1 MQKILVVEDDA
12 PSLIL
17 TTEVLKNYKY
27 DVVSA
32 VDGEQALEVAE
43 RENPDLA
50 LLDVMLP
57 GLNGFQVCERLRSMP
72 QFRNLPILML
82 TVLNE
87 DSHRFRAIE
96 AGANGFLTKPFK
108 HVELIM
114 RIKALLT
121 ASEDTSKMIPLNS
134 AITAFLTALEHRR
147 PGSVTSSRRC
157 ANLAEH
163 LAMVS
168 AVTDKTAEKL
178 RMGIMLRDIGF
189 IACSDEIAHK
199 DDTDPNLN
207 EHTIRGLEIISE
219 LNDELIEA
227 IVRYH
232 HSTLKSSDYPT
243 DLPPDVLQCV
253 NIALVCNR
261 LEELVYGPDPCPKQE
276 ALEAIR
282 AETQEG
288 YWPEEEAELLAR
300 LLGN

>member
-17 TTEVLKNYKY
+17 TTEVLKNYNY
-27 DVVSA
+27 EVVSA

-43 RENPDLA
+43 REKPDLA

-57 GLNGFQVCERLRSMP
+57 GLNGFQVCERLRAMQ

-114 RIKALLT
+114 RIKALLS
-121 ASEDTSKMIPLNS
+121 ASEETSKMIPLNS
-134 AITAFLTALEHRR
+134 AVSAFLTALEHRR
-147 PGSVTSSRRC
+147 PGSVASSRRC
-157 ANLAEH
+157 ANLADH

-178 RMGIMLRDIGF
+178 RLGIMLRDIGF
-189 IACSDEIAHK
+189 VACDDETARQ
-199 DDTDPNLN
+199 DDTDPNSNKHAVL
-207 EHTIRGLEIISE
+207 GLEIISG
-219 LNDELIEA
+219 LNDELVEA

-232 HSTLKSSDYPT
+232 HSTLKSSDYPAE
-243 DLPPDVLQCV
+243 LPTEILRCV

-276 ALEAIR
+276 AIDAIQAEAK
-282 AETQEG
+282 EG
-288 YWPEEEAELLAR
+288 YWPMEEAELLAR
-300 LLGN
+300 LLAN